1 MGALNILQLAVKNLK
16 RKFIRTIILLLIV
29 SVVAGTVLGAS
40 IIVTGMG
47 NALKIG
53 TYRLG
58 ADVLVVPEKNAMQ
71 AKAAL
76 LSGEPASFYMERDIF
91 ERVKK
96 IEGVKRASPQLFIK
110 PASFTCCYNV
120 EAFLIAFDPETDFTI
135 TPWLRKNLKD
145 TLSGDEVIIGSAMP
159 VISGDLLS
167 FFGTPFSVRGVMEP
181 TGMKFFDQSVFM
193 TMEAAYKMAENSKT
207 KSMQPID
214 LGRDKVSAVLVQVS
228 EGFTPERI
236 AIRIEHD
243 IDGVKAIASD
253 EVTSTVRRQLSG
265 LIKGIFAISAI
276 VWILCLLIMGFAFSM
291 IVNERQRELGLL
303 RAMGARKSQI
313 FRLIVF
319 EAVFISLAG
328 GVAGLSAALAIIIV
342 FKDVIVQ
349 NLKLPYLL
357 PGPLTLTA
365 LLIATLIFAMIT
377 GLLSSLLPAVSAS
390 RMEPY
395 EAIRKGE

>member
-1 MGALNILQLAVKNLK
+1 MGALNISQLAVRNLK

-40 IIVTGMG
+40 VFMSGMG

-110 PASFTCCYNV
+110 PATFTCCYNV
-120 EAFLIAFDPETDFTI
+120 EAFLIAFDPGTDFTI
-135 TPWLRKNLKD
+135 TPWLQKNLQDK
-145 TLSGDEVIIGSAMP
+145 LSGNEVITGSAMP
-159 VISGDLLS
+159 VMSGDTLP
-167 FFGTPFSVRGVMEP
+167 FFGTPFAVRGTMEP

-193 TMEAAYKMAENSKT
+193 TMAAAYAMAENSGAR
-207 KSMQPID
+207 SMQP
-214 LGRDKVSAVLVQVS
+214 LELAKDKVSAVLVQVS

-265 LIKGIFAISAI
+265 MIKGIFAISAI
-276 VWILCLLIMGFAFSM
+276 VWILGLLMMGFAFSM

-303 RAMGARKSQI
+303 RAMGAKRGQI

-328 GVAGLSAALAIIIV
+328 GIAGLSVALSLLV
-342 FKDVIVQ
+342 LFKGVIVQ
-349 NLKLPYLL
+349 SLKLPYLL
-357 PGPLTLTA
+357 PGSLVLA
-365 LLIATLIFAMIT
+365 ELLGGALIFSVIT
-377 GLLSSLLPAVSAS
+377 GLISSLFPAASAS
-390 RMEPY
+390 RLEPY